1 MKPQDEY
8 FDLSFLKPDV
18 GCAELTEKLKDY
30 DKLQCYIWGC
40 KLSQGTKLESFL
52 DSVLSGTL
60 LVDIQTFWPEMQL
73 AAVV

>member
-40 KLSQGTKLESFL
+40 KLSQGREENES
-52 DSVLSGTL
+52 L
-60 LVDIQTFWPEMQL
+60 LKHCFPTNEVGDFSRFSS
-73 AAVV
+73 